1 MSEVEGQEAS
11 LMEAVGNGLTPGS
24 GWRNLTGQGVEKE
37 LILVRG
43 YYEQEISLWWVQFQL
58 GHHLWDY
65 K

>member
-1 MSEVEGQEAS
+1 
-11 LMEAVGNGLTPGS
+11 MEAVGNGLTPGS
-24 GWRNLTGQGVEKE
+24 GWRNLTGQGVGKE